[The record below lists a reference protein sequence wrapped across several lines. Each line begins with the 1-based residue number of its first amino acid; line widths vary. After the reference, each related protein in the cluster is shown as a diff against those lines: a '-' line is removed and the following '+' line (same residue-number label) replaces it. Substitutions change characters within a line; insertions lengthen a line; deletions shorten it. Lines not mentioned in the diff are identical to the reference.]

1 MGHHDPQH
9 HVQKPVR
16 RCFLPDIG
24 SRREKCPWGR
34 QGIRAFN
41 RHLGVF
47 VQALPQPVKSQ
58 VLDAHLETLKAG
70 WYGAMAFGATAL
82 IAVAVEKHV
91 PLRTELGS
99 MYGMEEK
106 ANKDRQDVDGC

>member
-1 MGHHDPQH
+1 M
-9 HVQKPVR
+9 
-16 RCFLPDIG
+16 
-24 SRREKCPWGR
+24 
-34 QGIRAFN
+34 
-41 RHLGVF
+41 
-47 VQALPQPVKSQ
+47 QALPQPVKSQ